1 MVFQIKRLSGDDQA
15 LIHQVLDCFSTV
27 FDDVETYGTNRPDRA
42 YLTSLLASDSFICLA
57 AMQGDELAGALVG
70 YELKKFEQPRSEMYI
85 YDLAVYPQFRR
96 QGVATGLIESLKPI
110 ARAVGAWVIYVQ
122 ADYADEPAVQLYT
135 KLGVREDVLHFDIPL

>member
-1 MVFQIKRLSGDDQA
+1 M
-15 LIHQVLDCFSTV
+15 HQVLDCFGTV
-27 FDDVETYGTNRPDRA
+27 FEEVETYGANRPDRA
-42 YLTSLLASDSFICLA
+42 YLASLLANNSFICLA
-57 AMQGDELAGALVG
+57 ALQDDELAGALVA

-96 QGVATGLIESLKPI
+96 QGVATGLIESLNPI

-122 ADYADEPAVQLYT
+122 ADYVDEPAVQLYT